1 MSLKTKV
8 KAGNITNL
16 SDARYCA
23 GMGVDWLGFPCDR
36 IDAKTFGEITG
47 WVTGPQ
53 FILELSAGSIPE
65 SLSEYAVEFI
75 QVDFNQLKEIQSAS
89 SAMFIVK
96 LSLSDWVNA
105 KATISKNIDRISF
118 LLLTDLNKSDSSNQD
133 TLDEIQSYADIFIEL
148 DSCNYTL
155 EEVLDLSVS
164 GIGISGNQELKPGLK
179 DYTELAE
186 VLEKLE
192 VD

>member
-23 GMGVDWLGFPCDR
+23 GMGVDWLGFPSDR

-53 FILELSAGSIPE
+53 FILELSAGSISE
-65 SLSEYAVEFI
+65 SLGEYS
-75 QVDFNQLKEIQSAS
+75 VDFLQIDYTQLKEIQNVSNAT
-89 SAMFIVK
+89 FIVK
-96 LSLSDWVNA
+96 LSILDWINA
-105 KATISKNIDRISF
+105 KAAISKNIDRISF
-118 LLLTDLNKSDSSNQD
+118 LLLTDLNKSASSNQD

-179 DYTELAE
+179 DYTELAD
-186 VLEKLE
+186 VLERLE

>member
-23 GMGVDWLGFPCDR
+23 GMGVDWLGFPSDR
-36 IDAKTFGEITG
+36 IDAQTFGEITG

-53 FILELSAGSIPE
+53 FILELSAGSISE
-65 SLSEYAVEFI
+65 SLAEYS
-75 QVDFNQLKEIQSAS
+75 VDFLQIDYTQLKEIQNVSNAT
-89 SAMFIVK
+89 FIVK

-118 LLLTDLNKSDSSNQD
+118 LLLTDFNKSESSNKD
-133 TLDEIQSYADIFIEL
+133 ILEEIQSYADIFIEL

-179 DYTELAE
+179 DYTELAD
-186 VLEKLE
+186 VLDRLE